1 MRANSS
7 ANIWKTVGAV
17 SVKCSSLKVLLG
29 TVNPTGTENS
39 RSCECE
45 MFKSQ
50 SPRRF
55 RTVVCV
61 NPTGIEKA
69 PK

>member
-1 MRANSS
+1 
-7 ANIWKTVGAV
+7 V

-29 TVNPTGTENS
+29 TVNPTGIENS